1 MKPVAAAYNGV
12 RARVGELTATLD
24 ETASGVRVPPCPRWT
39 VHDVVAHL
47 VGVVED
53 AMAGRLDGVATD
65 PWTQAQVDAR
75 RQQSIPEM
83 LGAWSE
89 AAPPFE
95 GMLDEIGPVGRQAV
109 LDAVTHEHDIRTA
122 LGEPGSRQSD
132 AVIIGYEFG
141 APVFLEDAEGH
152 GARIR
157 LEGVGAQAYGPSD
170 ALLRLEGSPFDLMR
184 ALTGRRSVE
193 QIRAMAWSGECEP
206 VLDMFTWGPFRPS
219 AVAIDE

>member
-1 MKPVAAAYNGV
+1 MKPIAAAYSGV
-12 RARVGELTATLD
+12 RARVGELTGSLD
-24 ETASGVRVPPCPRWT
+24 ETISGTPVPPCPRWT

-75 RQQSIPEM
+75 REQSIPEM
-83 LGAWSE
+83 LAAWSQ

-95 GMLDEIGPVGRQAV
+95 AMLDEIGPVGRQAV

-122 LGEPGSRQSD
+122 LGEPGARQSD
-132 AVIIGYEFG
+132 AVIIGYGFG
-141 APVFLEDAEGH
+141 APVFVEEAESH

-157 LEGVGAQAYGPSD
+157 LEGVGVRAYGATD
-170 ALLRLEGSPFDLMR
+170 APLRIGGTPFDLMR
-184 ALTGRRSVE
+184 ALTGRRSLE

-206 VLDMFTWGPFRPS
+206 ALDMFTWGPFRPS

>member
-1 MKPVAAAYNGV
+1 
-12 RARVGELTATLD
+12 VGELTESLD
-24 ETASGVRVPPCPRWT
+24 ETTSRTLVPPCPRWS

-47 VGVVED
+47 VGVVVD

-65 PWTQAQVDAR
+65 PWTQAQVEAR
-75 RQQSIPEM
+75 KEQSIPQM
-83 LGAWSE
+83 LASWST

-122 LGEPGSRQSD
+122 LGETSARQSD

-141 APVFLEDAEGH
+141 APAFLEDAEGH

-157 LEGVGAQAYGPSD
+157 LEGAGVQAFGPLD
-170 ALLRLEGSPFDLMR
+170 APLRLQGSPFDLMR
-184 ALTGRRSVE
+184 ALTGRRSLE
-193 QIRAMAWSGECEP
+193 QIHAMAWSGECEP
-206 VLDMFTWGPFRPS
+206 ILDVFTWGPFQPS

>member
-1 MKPVAAAYNGV
+1 VKPVAAAYNGV
-12 RARVGELTATLD
+12 RARVGELTGTLD
-24 ETASGVRVPPCPRWT
+24 ETASWTPVPPCPRWS

-53 AMAGRLDGVATD
+53 ALAGRLDGVATD
-65 PWTQAQVDAR
+65 PWTQAQVEAR
-75 RQQSIPEM
+75 KDQSIPEM
-83 LGAWSE
+83 LASWSA

-95 GMLDEIGPVGRQAV
+95 GLLDDIGPVGRQAV

-122 LGEPGSRQSD
+122 LGESAARQSD

-157 LEGVGAQAYGPSD
+157 LEGFGVQAFGPID
-170 ALLRLEGSPFDLMR
+170 APLRLQGSPFDLMR
-184 ALTGRRSVE
+184 ALTGRRSLE

-206 VLDMFTWGPFRPS
+206 VLDVFTWGPFQPS
-219 AVAIDE
+219 GVGIDE